1 MLVIALILA
10 VIGLA
15 ALVTAVVTSNELIA
29 WVCIG
34 ASVIGVL
41 LLIVDA
47 LRERSRGGGDASR
60 EGGESGE
67 GSVVDEQTV
76 ILPEQAP
83 AEDYPEE
90 PTTQFAE
97 ESPTTDIAG
106 GEAHVE
112 GPFEPDQVTSEA
124 AEPNEPSVQADT
136 SAEPVTTAE
145 ADTSTEADKQ
155 PGESEPARRD

>member
-47 LRERSRGGGDASR
+47 LRERSRGDGGQ
-60 EGGESGE
+60 
-67 GSVVDEQTV
+67 GSVSDEQTV

-90 PTTQFAE
+90 PTTEFAE
-97 ESPTTDIAG
+97 EIPTTDIPG
-106 GEAHVE
+106 GEADVA
-112 GPFEPDQVTSEA
+112 GTFEPDEVTEEA
-124 AEPNEPSVQADT
+124 TELNESSAEADT
-136 SAEPVTTAE
+136 SAEASTSAE
-145 ADTSTEADKQ
+145 ADTAADTDTTEEADGQ
-155 PGESEPARRD
+155 PEQSEPVRRD